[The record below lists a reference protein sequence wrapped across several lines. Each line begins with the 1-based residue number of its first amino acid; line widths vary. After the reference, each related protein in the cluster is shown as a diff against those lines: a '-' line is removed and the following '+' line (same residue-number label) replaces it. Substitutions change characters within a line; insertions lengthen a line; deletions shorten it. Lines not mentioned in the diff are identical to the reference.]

1 MTTLEEVFLKANGDI
16 PDGAPKADVL
26 DDQDKEFKQVVPGSR
41 RDSSLNG
48 EEGKIE
54 EENKLVKDEYSPE

>member
-26 DDQDKEFKQVVPGSR
+26 DD
-41 RDSSLNG
+41 
-48 EEGKIE
+48 
-54 EENKLVKDEYSPE
+54 